1 MRMSELSAPDN
12 ISLAIS
18 LSTPPELLAKL
29 AFETDPDTR
38 CCVAGN
44 AKCPE
49 SLLIQLAQDENPE
62 VRARV
67 AENQSAPVSLLVQLS
82 EDWED
87 LVREG
92 VAANPICPIQLLTK
106 LAVDD
111 IGEVRSGAAR
121 NPDCPIELLVN
132 LAVDEHW
139 LVRSEVFSNPN
150 FPVELFEKF
159 DINDDELDVCLSVIK
174 NPKCPIRT
182 LIAMANDTRHFV
194 MSTAQSNLRF
204 KDQAYWVQAVV
215 EGFSLSTRVNENT
228 SDKTCGDAL
237 LDAGLTDVY
246 QLLQSIELTN
256 KVRQTIDESLQ
267 SANTEGEI
275 TSHKNIVRM

>member
-1 MRMSELSAPDN
+1 MSELSAPDN

-49 SLLIQLAQDENPE
+49 ELLIQLAQDENPE

-92 VAANPICPIQLLTK
+92 VAANPSCPIQLLTK

-132 LAVDEHW
+132 LAVDKHW
-139 LVRSEVFSNPN
+139 LVRSEVFSNPKC
-150 FPVELFEKF
+150 PIELFEKF
-159 DINDDELDVCLSVIK
+159 DINDDELDVCSSVIK
-174 NPKCPIRT
+174 SPKCPIRT
-182 LIAMANDTRHFV
+182 LIAMANDPRHFV

-204 KDQAYWVQAVV
+204 KDQAYWVQAVF
-215 EGFSLSTRVNENT
+215 EGFSLSTRLNENT

-237 LDAGLTDVY
+237 LDAGLTDAY
-246 QLLQSIELTN
+246 QAIQAAEISRMVTQATSGSAESAVSGKTMASIADNL
-256 KVRQTIDESLQ
+256 
-267 SANTEGEI
+267 
-275 TSHKNIVRM
+275 RM

>member
-1 MRMSELSAPDN
+1 MSELSAPDN

-49 SLLIQLAQDENPE
+49 ELLIQLAQDENPE

-92 VAANPICPIQLLTK
+92 VAANPSCPIQLLTK

-139 LVRSEVFSNPN
+139 LVRSEVFSNPKC
-150 FPVELFEKF
+150 PIELFEKF
-159 DINDDELDVCLSVIK
+159 DINDDELDVCSSVIK
-174 NPKCPIRT
+174 SPKCPIRT
-182 LIAMANDTRHFV
+182 LIAMANDPRHFV

-215 EGFSLSTRVNENT
+215 EGFSLSTRLNT

-246 QLLQSIELTN
+246 QMIQSIEMTN
-256 KVRQTIDESLQ
+256 KVRQAIDDSLQ
-267 SANTEGEI
+267 STNVEGEI
-275 TSHKNIVRM
+275 PSRKKIVRM